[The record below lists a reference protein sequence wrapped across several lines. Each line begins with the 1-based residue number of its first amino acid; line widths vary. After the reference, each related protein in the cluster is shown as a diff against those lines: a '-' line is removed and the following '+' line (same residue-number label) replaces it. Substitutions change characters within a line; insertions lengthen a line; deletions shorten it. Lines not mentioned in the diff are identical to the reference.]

1 MPISH
6 IVTKTNGLM
15 YWSNYLHHLLYLLY
29 STQTVSALSFHQ
41 TGSFD
46 ANASPIFF
54 LPPALN
60 DTSKAQYLDYLCT
73 DEGSPNRNR
82 PLGKD
87 CDIIMD
93 YLMPLSTDSHKFHG
107 SSGQNDQD
115 IYKLPYQEEFG
126 SCTAVLD
133 LVPGFTEETSSWL
146 YIRAIATALTTR
158 CVYVGPGFGG
168 RVSIGSDSGIFVSV
182 FGSLRENVQG
192 NEMNS

>member
-1 MPISH
+1 
-6 IVTKTNGLM
+6 M
-15 YWSNYLHHLLYLLY
+15 YWSYYLHHFLYLLY
-29 STQTVSALSFHQ
+29 STPTVSALSFHQ
-41 TGSFD
+41 TKSFT
-46 ANASPIFF
+46 ASASPTLF

-60 DTSKAQYLDYLCT
+60 DTSQAQYMDYPCT

-82 PLGKD
+82 PSGKD

-126 SCTAVLD
+126 SCAAVVD

-146 YIRAIATALTTR
+146 YIRAIGTALTTM

-168 RVSIGSDSGIFVSV
+168 GVRMGSDSRISVSV
-182 FGSLRENVQG
+182 FGSLRETVQG
-192 NEMNS
+192 NETTS